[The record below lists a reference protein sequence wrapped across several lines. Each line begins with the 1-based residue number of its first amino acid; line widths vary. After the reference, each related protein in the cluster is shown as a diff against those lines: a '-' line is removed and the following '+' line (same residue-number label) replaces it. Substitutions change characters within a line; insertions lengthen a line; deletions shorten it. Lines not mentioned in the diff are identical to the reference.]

1 MLLRRLGV
9 TIAVVLSVACA
20 VAPSTGWA
28 QEEEEDDSAPDKL
41 DAEPKGKIGLGL
53 IGAELGVAVPALI
66 GLDDAWAYI
75 VFPIVGAAGGAVAGH
90 FLIDDGNHAELSVV
104 VLAAGMTLV
113 IPTLVLA
120 AAATAYDPEEDMNQ
134 ASLGTGA
141 LRLDRGEV
149 KWAAP
154 GMSVLPDAKAGK
166 LHVSG
171 VHLSLVSGR
180 F

>member
-20 VAPSTGWA
+20 IAPSTGWA
-28 QEEEEDDSAPDKL
+28 QEDVEPEKL
-41 DAEPKGKIGLGL
+41 DADPKGKVGLGL
-53 IGAELGVAVPALI
+53 LGAELGVVVPALI
-66 GLDDAWAYI
+66 GVDELWAYI
-75 VFPIVGAAGGAVAGH
+75 VFPIAGAAGGAVAGH
-90 FLIDDGNHAELSVV
+90 FLVDDGNHAELSVAL
-104 VLAAGMTLV
+104 LAAGMTLV

-120 AAATAYDPEEDMNQ
+120 AAATAYDPEEDMDQ

-154 GMSVLPDAKAGK
+154 GMSVLPDGKAGK

-171 VHLSLVSGR
+171 VHLSLLSGR